1 MNSIVGFV
9 VSLLV
14 LYVMVRVVKYAWTG
28 MGGPPSGSGY

>member
-1 MNSIVGFV
+1 MKSAIGFL